1 MQIIIN
7 IFNKSII
14 YIGLYTILIFTIYN
28 IIIYMTSL
36 SYRIYMYMSII
47 ILIPTNIF
55 TNSPSEIATTILCII
70 RYMIMLFNNNIY
82 RYISNKVLRGY
93 RFSNYMNKVSLIVLV
108 FNTGL
113 VLSIAI
119 GYSIISNSKMI
130 NILGIRLG
138 YRYINS
144 NKMYKIT
151 LRLGYRF
158 INTNKMIP
166 THNHIAP

>member
-47 ILIPTNIF
+47 ILGLGLYSYNIIY
-55 TNSPSEIATTILCII
+55 NSIISSINLHCNIIFMIYSYDSLIVINGIKVLFILQSRNNISITIYNNISKGLGLYTILCII

-82 RYISNKVLRGY
+82 RYISNKVLRG
-93 RFSNYMNKVSLIVLV
+93 
-108 FNTGL
+108 
-113 VLSIAI
+113 
-119 GYSIISNSKMI
+119 
-130 NILGIRLG
+130 
-138 YRYINS
+138 
-144 NKMYKIT
+144 
-151 LRLGYRF
+151 
-158 INTNKMIP
+158 
-166 THNHIAP
+166 